1 MSFQDNLAYL
11 YSLQQLGIKLGLS
24 NITRICLSLNNP
36 HKRLKTIHVGGTN
49 GKGSTAAI
57 LSSVLQKAGYKTGL
71 YTSPHLKD
79 IRERF
84 RINNIPISKDR
95 FSFLID
101 TIKKHTEES
110 GILPTFFEFTTALV
124 LQYFAEEGV
133 DIAVMEVG
141 MGGRLDATNIIVPLI
156 TIITNIDYDHTEHLG
171 TNLEEIAGEKC
182 GIIKKGIPVVTSET
196 KKNIL
201 SIIEDSAAKAGTVTY
216 IFGRDFNTVP
226 ITLTPSYSEFSY
238 YGKRWSEFLIKSP
251 LAGKHQMF
259 NLGAAL
265 YAIELLMQ
273 KGFEVTDEQL
283 FRGVENTLWPG
294 RLETISLNPHVIVD
308 GAHNHSGTIA
318 LRRFLADI
326 LVKEEGKGK
335 IIIVFGVLKDKDVSK
350 MIEELLPYSSEL
362 IITSPDTER
371 GLPVENLRTIV
382 EQYSITP
389 HIARTLSEALSHAY
403 NIASSSD
410 TIIVTG
416 SLYMVGE
423 ARDLILNGFVNE

>member
-1 MSFQDNLAYL
+1 MSFQDSLAYL
-11 YSLQQLGIKLGLS
+11 YSLQQFGIKLGLS
-24 NITRICLSLNNP
+24 NINRICLSLNNP

-57 LSSVLQKAGYKTGL
+57 LSSVLQQAGYKTGL
-71 YTSPHLKD
+71 YTSPHLTD
-79 IRERF
+79 ISERI
-84 RINNIPISKDR
+84 RINNIPINKDR

-101 TIKKHTEES
+101 NIKKQTEES
-110 GILPTFFEFTTALV
+110 GILPTFFEFTTALA

-141 MGGRLDATNIIVPLI
+141 MGGRLDATNIIVPLV
-156 TIITNIDYDHTEHLG
+156 TIITNVDYDHTEHLG
-171 TNLEEIAGEKC
+171 TNLEEITGEKC

-196 KKNIL
+196 KKNVL
-201 SIIEDSAAKAGTVTY
+201 SIIEDSAEKAGTVTY

-226 ITLTPSYSEFSY
+226 IKLTPSYSEFFY
-238 YGKRWSEFLIKSP
+238 YGRRWTEFFIKSP

-259 NLGAAL
+259 NIGAAL
-265 YAIELLMQ
+265 YTIELLMQ
-273 KGFEVTDEQL
+273 EGFEITDDQL

-294 RLETISLNPHVIVD
+294 RLETVSLNPHVIVD
-308 GAHNHSGTIA
+308 GAHNHAGTVV
-318 LRRFLADI
+318 LRRFLEDI

-335 IIIVFGVLKDKDVSK
+335 IILVFGVLKDKDVSK
-350 MIEELLPYSSEL
+350 MIEELIPYSSEL
-362 IITSPDTER
+362 IITRPDTER
-371 GLPVENLRTIV
+371 GLPVESLRTIV
-382 EQYSITP
+382 EQYAITP
-389 HIARTLSEALSHAY
+389 HIAMTLSEALSHAY

-423 ARDLILNGFVNE
+423 ARDLIMSGFVNE